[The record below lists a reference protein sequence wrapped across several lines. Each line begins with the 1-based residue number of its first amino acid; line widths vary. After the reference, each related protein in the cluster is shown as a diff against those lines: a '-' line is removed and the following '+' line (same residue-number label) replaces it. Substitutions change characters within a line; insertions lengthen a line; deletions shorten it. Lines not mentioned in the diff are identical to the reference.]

1 MTVSSLTPSSARG
14 EQQETGETKKT
25 RKRRKSNNKP
35 RDASTPSGNT
45 AAESVKNLL
54 KKSSKY
60 SKRINYDAL
69 KGLFSEDGTSK
80 TEDKLYTFDDDKED
94 EEAGDADDYVTEGG
108 TAGVGESDKEDD
120 WAAEDVYEQEV

>member
-1 MTVSSLTPSSARG
+1 M
-14 EQQETGETKKT
+14 
-25 RKRRKSNNKP
+25 
-35 RDASTPSGNT
+35 
-45 AAESVKNLL
+45 

-69 KGLFSEDGTSK
+69 KGLFSEDGVSK

-108 TAGVGESDKEDD
+108 AAAVGESDKEDD